1 MKDSLFVGSW
11 GAAKRGVLMPTV
23 PDYGS
28 RGCPGYAQRQLLTQ
42 CSRLSR
48 LGPLQSCAWLL
59 VCCLEEW
66 SLLALSCV
74 SHSSVIAQGAAV
86 HFKTQQRGSVMPRK
100 CCFFSEWVSLSLTFP
115 SNDMLLLGKH
125 VPVKAGLLPQEDCAE
140 AVVLAWAQLP
150 APWMQTGTVTGFRL
164 EPSSPIGL
172 HSGDPWCFSS
182 PCGWASLTS
191 MRPTW
196 RR

>member
-1 MKDSLFVGSW
+1 MKDSLFVGSCEKRSV
-11 GAAKRGVLMPTV
+11 AAHSP
-23 PDYGS
+23 
-28 RGCPGYAQRQLLTQ
+28 
-42 CSRLSR
+42 RL
-48 LGPLQSCAWLL
+48 WLL
-59 VCCLEEW
+59 GLPWLCSEATLGSVLKVIHTWASAELCLAPCLLFRRV

-86 HFKTQQRGSVMPRK
+86 HLKSQQHGSVMPRK

-115 SNDMLLLGKH
+115 SNYMLLLGKH

-140 AVVLAWAQLP
+140 AAVLAWAQLP
-150 APWMQTGTVTGFRL
+150 APWTQTGTVTGFRL

-191 MRPTW
+191 MMPTW
-196 RR
+196 RH